1 MSERGMKKWAPYKS
15 LPEQEKYL
23 RKLKEDQEKVSR
35 PVMSSDEAE
44 EINEDEA
51 EEINEI
57 LVNYAGE
64 EIIITYWRN
73 DKINTLSSVF
83 KKIDVDNKK
92 IVLPDRKTIYF
103 HELIKLE
110 RLR

>member
-44 EINEDEA
+44 EAFKFNRGSM
-51 EEINEI
+51 N
-57 LVNYAGE
+57 VN
-64 EIIITYWRN
+64 
-73 DKINTLSSVF
+73 F
-83 KKIDVDNKK
+83 VD
-92 IVLPDRKTIYF
+92 F
-103 HELIKLE
+103 SF
-110 RLR
+110 

>member
-1 MSERGMKKWAPYKS
+1 MKKWAPYKS

-23 RKLKEDQEKVSR
+23 KKLKEDQEKQVR
-35 PVMSSDEAE
+35 PEISYDEM
-44 EINEDEA
+44 

-64 EIIITYWRN
+64 EIVITYWRN
-73 DKINTLSSVF
+73 EKINTVSTII

-103 HELIKLE
+103 TELIKLE

>member
-15 LPEQEKYL
+15 LNEQENYL
-23 RKLKEDQEKVSR
+23 NKLHKDNEKVEK
-35 PVMSSDEAE
+35 PKISSDQ
-44 EINEDEA
+44 A

-57 LVNYAGE
+57 LVNYHGE
-64 EIIITYWRN
+64 ELIITFYRKE
-73 DKINTLSSVF
+73 KIQSINSII
-83 KKIDVDNKK
+83 KKIDVENKK

-103 HELIKLE
+103 VELINLE

>member
-23 RKLKEDQEKVSR
+23 KKLKEGQEKVER
-35 PVMSSDEAE
+35 PVMSSDEM
-44 EINEDEA
+44 

-64 EIIITYWRN
+64 EVLISYWRN
-73 DKINTLSSVF
+73 EKINSVSTTI

-92 IVLPDRKTIYF
+92 IVLPDRKTINF

-110 RLR
+110 RIR

>member
-1 MSERGMKKWAPYKS
+1 MSDRGMKKWAPYKS

-23 RKLKEDQEKVSR
+23 KKLKEEQEKQVR
-35 PVMSSDEAE
+35 PEISYDEM
-44 EINEDEA
+44 

-64 EIIITYWRN
+64 EVIIAYWRN
-73 DKINTLSSVF
+73 EKINTVSTTI

-92 IVLPDRKTIYF
+92 IVLPERKAIYF
-103 HELIKLE
+103 GELIKIE

>member
-23 RKLKEDQEKVSR
+23 KKLKEDQEKVSR

-44 EINEDEA
+44 EINE
-51 EEINEI
+51 I
-57 LVNYAGE
+57 LVNYTGE
-64 EIIITYWRN
+64 EILITYWRN
-73 DKINTLSSVF
+73 EKINTISSIF